1 MTNQISNVPKIR
13 YQIVCLLSN
22 SHFSALILW
31 KLAAFCVERPYSFAS
46 RNRSRFAFLEK
57 ILSQAKNRVN
67 KRGGLR
73 RLSFFYF
80 SSLPL
85 SCFFSSSISSL
96 RSWAFCSSDNWFL
109 WIGSALV
116 DGSLTLRVLWGG
128 NSAGFLILR
137 IREPFF
143 SVKFFR
149 FILWH
154 M

>member
-57 ILSQAKNRVN
+57 ILSLAINRVN

-85 SCFFSSSISSL
+85 SCSFSSSIILLTMDRWEASTASP
-96 RSWAFCSSDNWFL
+96 ATF
-109 WIGSALV
+109 SAV
-116 DGSLTLRVLWGG
+116 
-128 NSAGFLILR
+128 I
-137 IREPFF
+137 
-143 SVKFFR
+143 SVKFTPLPSTTNGRIAICVPSLDFT
-149 FILWH
+149 
-154 M
+154 

>member
-73 RLSFFYF
+73 HLSFFTF
-80 SSLPL
+80 
-85 SCFFSSSISSL
+85 L
-96 RSWAFCSSDNWFL
+96 RFL
-109 WIGSALV
+109 YPALSALP
-116 DGSLTLRVLWGG
+116 SVLYEAGL
-128 NSAGFLILR
+128 SAHPIIDSF
-137 IREPFF
+137 E
-143 SVKFFR
+143 
-149 FILWH
+149 
-154 M
+154 